1 MAAPAGDF
9 GVSHGRLPMIILTVT
24 LVTALAP
31 AADPVRPSAPKLYVA
46 NSLGNDIHVIDT
58 ATNQVVKRV
67 EVGPQPHGLATTA
80 KGDCVFVTIENTG
93 GDEGELLWLD
103 PATDTV
109 TRRMTIGPRPNQ
121 LACTPDGK
129 IAYVPCD
136 DASWWVIDAVKG
148 EVLKKIPT
156 GGRPHNTLSSA
167 DGTRMFLGP
176 KGSYHVLI
184 ADATAHKLIGEIPL
198 SDAPRPIVLSKD
210 EKRLYANV
218 DTLIGFEVA
227 DVDKRQVIHRVAAD
241 VPAELLRTASRSHG
255 IGIRP
260 DQKELWMCDVYH
272 DRTYVFDLTVAPPKQ
287 TETILMKGGGYWM
300 CFSPDGKYCYI
311 SERIGDSVAV
321 IDTATKKTVARIGV
335 GKAPKRV
342 LVVTPSG
349 SGNTTPK

>member
-1 MAAPAGDF
+1 VLF
-9 GVSHGRLPMIILTVT
+9 SRELLPMNLLSLALLTAVAMAET
-24 LVTALAP
+24 P
-31 AADPVRPSAPKLYVA
+31 RSPVQKLYVA
-46 NSLGNDIHVIDT
+46 NSLGTDLHVIDT
-58 ATNQVVKRV
+58 TTNKVVRRV
-67 EVGPQPHGLATTA
+67 EVGPQPHGLVATA
-80 KGDCVFVTIENTG
+80 KGDRLFITIENTA

-121 LACTPDGK
+121 PACTPDGTLV
-129 IAYVPCD
+129 YVPCD

-156 GGRPHNTLSSA
+156 GGRPHNTLCTA
-167 DGTRMFLGP
+167 DGKRMFLGP

-184 ADATAHKLIGEIPL
+184 ADTSTHKLVGEIPL
-198 SDAPRPIVLSKD
+198 SDAPRPIALSKD

-227 DVDKRQVIHRVAAD
+227 DVDERKVIRRVAAE

-260 DQKELWMCDVYH
+260 DQKELWMCDVFH
-272 DRTYVFDLTVAPPKQ
+272 NRTYVFDLTAEPPKQ
-287 TETILMKGGGYWM
+287 TDTIAMKGGGYWM
-300 CFSPDGKYCYI
+300 CFSPDGKFCYI

-321 IDTATKKTVARIGV
+321 IDTATKKTVARVPV

-342 LVVTPSG
+342 LVVTPPNAG
-349 SGNTTPK
+349 GKAPR